1 MGEAVRLVVAG
12 GNPAVT
18 EGLGVILDA
27 EADFTVCGVA
37 HDGRGVVE
45 LAAAHRPGV
54 LLLDPHLPGG
64 DPAQTPADI
73 KAASPATK
81 VLLLALNGNG
91 AVIASGADGVVPTG
105 ASSRQL
111 ADGIRRLADGK
122 PTIVAASRR
131 PPPGASSVEL
141 LRLWALSDREREV
154 LGLLVSG
161 WSNRR
166 IAQEWHVT
174 LATVRTHVQNVL
186 VKLGVHSKLEAVAFA
201 FAHGLT
207 AATDHPVRHRYS
219 A

>member
-1 MGEAVRLVVAG
+1 VGEAVRLVVAG

-122 PTIVAASRR
+122 PAMVAASRR
-131 PPPGASSVEL
+131 PPPAPPASSCCGCGRCRTGSGRSSACSSAAGPTGASP
-141 LRLWALSDREREV
+141 R
-154 LGLLVSG
+154 SG
-161 WSNRR
+161 
-166 IAQEWHVT
+166 T
-174 LATVRTHVQNVL
+174 
-186 VKLGVHSKLEAVAFA
+186 
-201 FAHGLT
+201 
-207 AATDHPVRHRYS
+207 
-219 A
+219 